1 MIISFGVVRLSLIDL
16 IFDLY
21 VLGAENFKKGATSLW
36 NETKAKSTTLT
47 HNLQKNLQKNQAQA
61 QAQADSDVF
70 DTFND
75 PSVVA
80 NQGQVAPQPEPEP
93 EPIAA
98 QPEEDLFDMSAPA
111 VVVEQPAAETEEANE
126 LNDVFA
132 NQPMTE
138 EANELNDVFANQ
150 PMTEEANELSDVFA
164 NQPMTEEANELGDVF
179 AAQPV
184 SQEANELGDVFASQ
198 PAVDMNDMFAAPQ
211 PAAEPVADMNDMFAA
226 QPAAEPAAEP
236 AAAGISLFLFSIQ

>member
-1 MIISFGVVRLSLIDL
+1 MIDL

-126 LNDVFA
+126 L
-132 NQPMTE
+132 
-138 EANELNDVFANQ
+138 
-150 PMTEEANELSDVFA
+150 SDVFA

-198 PAVDMNDMFAAPQ
+198 PAADMNDMFAAPQ
-211 PAAEPVADMNDMFAA
+211 PAAEPAADMNDMFAA
-226 QPAAEPAAEP
+226 QPAAEP